1 MAKTYKSYSLLFS
14 SAKRH
19 RIPPHT
25 AMSHQSAAQFEDA
38 EEDRASQQPRSGR
51 DATATYL
58 DDETIAD
65 PSIEAEENIAAV
77 QVQQRLEQMGLGSK
91 ARDVDAETDVGVDGL
106 YVPTGQGHL
115 EDDEGIRESWSD
127 YSDED
132 EYGYDEDGNP
142 LEEGNIDDEDWEV
155 AEGGESSF
163 RFRTLEKSL

>member
-1 MAKTYKSYSLLFS
+1 
-14 SAKRH
+14 
-19 RIPPHT
+19 
-25 AMSHQSAAQFEDA
+25 MSHQSAAQFEDA